1 MREPARGSNGNLESS
16 VYTYGEGDL
25 ASRRLELVAEVM
37 EPSSRSFLA
46 EAVGFRPRL
55 ALDLGSG
62 LGHTTRLIAEVLGP
76 EKVVGIE
83 RSEVSLS
90 KARSGALEGV
100 SFLDHDVTQMPLPH
114 SGEADL
120 THARLLL
127 AHLTRPEAVVADW
140 LGQLAPGGLLLL
152 EEVECIETEHRVFRE
167 YLEILARMMS
177 HHGQDLYI
185 GSRLDASTGGP
196 RRRMNRVA
204 PMHPTTG
211 QAAGMFSMN
220 LATWR
225 HNEFVKDNYSA
236 KEIDRL
242 ANELVDLLPSQDRAE
257 IHWGLRQIALAQPYT
272 E

>member
-1 MREPARGSNGNLESS
+1 MSEPGRDSNENS

-46 EAVGFRPRL
+46 EAVGFHPRL

-62 LGHTTRLIAEVLGP
+62 LGHTTRLIAEVLDP
-76 EKVVGIE
+76 ERVVGIE

-90 KARSGALEGV
+90 KARAGAPEGV
-100 SFLDHDVTQMPLPH
+100 SFVDHDVTRMPLPH

-120 THARLLL
+120 IHARLLL
-127 AHLTRPEAVVADW
+127 AHLPRPEAVVADW

-152 EEVECIETEHRVFRE
+152 EEVERIETEHRVFRE
-167 YLEILARMMS
+167 YLELLARMMA

-185 GSRLDASTGGP
+185 GSRLDACTGGP
-196 RRRMNRVA
+196 RRRMSRVA

-220 LATWR
+220 LANWR
-225 HNEFVKDNYSA
+225 QNEFVKEHYA
-236 KEIDRL
+236 EKEIDRL
-242 ANELVDLLPSQDRAE
+242 ANELADLLPSQDRVK
-257 IHWGLRQIALAQPYT
+257 IHWGLRQIALTRPHY
-272 E
+272 